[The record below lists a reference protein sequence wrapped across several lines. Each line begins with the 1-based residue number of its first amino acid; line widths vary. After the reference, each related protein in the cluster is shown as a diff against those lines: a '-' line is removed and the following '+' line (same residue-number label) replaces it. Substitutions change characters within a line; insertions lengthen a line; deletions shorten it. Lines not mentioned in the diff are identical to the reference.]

1 VNRRL
6 LGCTLAAAVLATV
19 LAACSTPSP
28 EAPGPAQQQPVAP
41 LAAARPVS
49 PAYAPAPVSN
59 TIESYKHAFATRV
72 ATSSPSVFHEPLPK
86 MLKSV
91 VVVDVTIHRD
101 GRVASASI
109 RRSNGYKDLEKVA
122 LQSVHHAAPYAAP
135 SRALLRSDGTVN
147 FLETFLFRDDG
158 RFQVRTLAEAQ

>member
-1 VNRRL
+1 MAFVRT
-6 LGCTLAAAVLATV
+6 LGSCTLTV
-19 LAACSTPSP
+19 ALVAACSTPAP
-28 EAPGPAQQQPVAP
+28 ETPGISQQQPVAP
-41 LAAARPVS
+41 PAAVRPVS
-49 PAYAPAPVSN
+49 LVLAPAPAPHS
-59 TIESYKHAFATRV
+59 IESYKHAFATRV
-72 ATSSPSVFHEPLPK
+72 ANSSPSVFHEPLPK

-91 VVVDVTIHRD
+91 VVVDVTVHRD
-101 GRVASASI
+101 GRLANASI

-135 SRALLRSDGTVN
+135 SRALLRSDGTLN